1 MKNHGF
7 SYIEIILSMTLIS
20 IFSICLVNRFD
31 LKNYKFARENYFAD
45 IAVENLLNIAEA
57 EFATKNSVSDI
68 EFDKFNFTVRVN
80 EIEKNF
86 SVSQNIFTSCGNEN
100 FLPIN
105 TEIYA
110 DTENLFDISKSYLL
124 TVDLF
129 DKNHKFLKRLTKIIT
144 NS

>member
-7 SYIEIILSMTLIS
+7 SYIEIILSMTLII

-57 EFATKNSVSDI
+57 EFAAKNSVSDI

-80 EIEKNF
+80 EIGENF
-86 SVSQNIFTSCGNEN
+86 SVNKNAFTSCGNEN
-100 FLPIN
+100 FLPID
-105 TEIYA
+105 TEIFS
-110 DTENLFDISKSYLL
+110 DNENLFDISKSYLL